1 MFEAFIMRALIG
13 GVGVALIAGP
23 LGAIIIW
30 KRMALFGDAL
40 AHSALL
46 GVGIA
51 FYLTINPV
59 LGILAFAVCFA
70 VILSF
75 MQNEHRFSNDTI
87 LGIVAH
93 SCLAFGL
100 VLIGL
105 MDVPVNLE
113 SYLLG
118 DILTIQTNDI
128 LLIYTSIVVIVALL
142 YRYWDDVL
150 MSCLHCD
157 LALSSGVNVARI
169 QLLFMLMVSVIVAL
183 SIKIVGI
190 LLISSLL
197 ILPAAAA
204 RRVTKTPFTMVL
216 VASVMGMLSV
226 VMGLSLSY
234 YGDIITSAAVV
245 VCAFVLFVMTSLINY
260 LRPKQH

>member
-1 MFEAFIMRALIG
+1 MVEAFMMRALIG
-13 GVGVALIAGP
+13 GVGVAFIAGP
-23 LGAIIIW
+23 LGAIMIW
-30 KRMALFGDAL
+30 RRMALFGDAL

-46 GVGIA
+46 GVAIA

-75 MQNEHRFSNDTI
+75 MQHEHRFSNDTI
-87 LGIVAH
+87 LGIVSH

-113 SYLLG
+113 TYLLG
-118 DILTIQTNDI
+118 DILTVQTNDI
-128 LLIYTSIVVIVALL
+128 LLIYVSIVIIAALL
-142 YRYWDDVL
+142 YRYWDDIL
-150 MSCLHCD
+150 MSSLHPD

-169 QLLFMLMVSVIVAL
+169 QLILMLMVSVMVAL

-190 LLISSLL
+190 LLIASLL
-197 ILPAAAA
+197 IIPAAAA
-204 RRVTKTPFTMVL
+204 RKITTTPFTMAL
-216 VASVMGMLSV
+216 IASLIGILSV
-226 VMGLSLSY
+226 IMGLLLSY
-234 YGDIITSAAVV
+234 YADIMTSAAIV
-245 VCAFVLFVMTSLINY
+245 VCAFVFFVIG
-260 LRPKQH
+260 KK